1 MGALL
6 ARRPIATDMP
16 NEQPQPQTPPPP
28 PQPQPIIDWA
38 EQLHVTPQDLRSA
51 LEEVGPLVLD

>member
-1 MGALL
+1 
-6 ARRPIATDMP
+6 MP
-16 NEQPQPQTPPPP
+16 NEQPQPQPQMPPP

-51 LEEVGPLVLD
+51 LEEIGPLVLD

>member
-1 MGALL
+1 
-6 ARRPIATDMP
+6 MP
-16 NEQPQPQTPPPP
+16 NEQPQPQPPAQTLPP